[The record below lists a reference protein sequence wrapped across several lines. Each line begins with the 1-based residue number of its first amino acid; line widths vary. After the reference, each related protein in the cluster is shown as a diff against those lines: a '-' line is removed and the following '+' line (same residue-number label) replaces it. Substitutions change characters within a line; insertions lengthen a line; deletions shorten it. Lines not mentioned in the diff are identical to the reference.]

1 VKVLILTL
9 GTRGDVQPFVALAQ
23 QLDSRGHEAVLAAPE
38 RFAELVTEYG
48 VAFAGMDD
56 GPLRVLDSESVV
68 GDVASGGLGARLALL
83 RRMPGMFTRVLE
95 DCWRIA
101 STGPGAGADV
111 IVHNG
116 QVVAGQHVAEKL
128 EVPAVLALPLP
139 MYVATSEFAWPGQQL
154 PSWLPPAVNRTTYVG
169 MKAPAVM
176 FGRTVD
182 RWRAGLGLPR
192 RRGRH
197 DPLRDPGGG
206 RVLALHAVSPAVLP
220 RPADWPPSAQVTGYW
235 FADRRTAGTHLP
247 PERPVVADGGDPW
260 VFVGFGSMAGPDPS
274 AATREIPAA
283 LRMAGV
289 RGVLAT
295 GWGGL
300 CDVPSPVDVFL
311 TGEVPHELL
320 FPHVAAVVHHG
331 GAGTTAAAVR
341 AGVPQVVCPFV
352 ADQPFWGQRMH
363 RLGVAGEPLPQSRLT
378 VPALAAAIRRAV
390 SDPQM
395 SDAARRLGERVR
407 AENGTATAV
416 DLLEQ
421 AVLGRR

>member
-1 VKVLILTL
+1 
-9 GTRGDVQPFVALAQ
+9 
-23 QLDSRGHEAVLAAPE
+23 
-38 RFAELVTEYG
+38 
-48 VAFAGMDD
+48 M
-56 GPLRVLDSESVV
+56 
-68 GDVASGGLGARLALL
+68 
-83 RRMPGMFTRVLE
+83 
-95 DCWRIA
+95 
-101 STGPGAGADV
+101 
-111 IVHNG
+111 
-116 QVVAGQHVAEKL
+116 
-128 EVPAVLALPLP
+128 
-139 MYVATSEFAWPGQQL
+139 
-154 PSWLPPAVNRTTYVG
+154 
-169 MKAPAVM
+169 
-176 FGRTVD
+176 
-182 RWRAGLGLPR
+182 
-192 RRGRH
+192 
-197 DPLRDPGGG
+197 
-206 RVLALHAVSPAVLP
+206 
-220 RPADWPPSAQVTGYW
+220 
-235 FADRRTAGTHLP
+235 
-247 PERPVVADGGDPW
+247 
-260 VFVGFGSMAGPDPS
+260 
-274 AATREIPAA
+274 
-283 LRMAGV
+283 
-289 RGVLAT
+289 LAT

-378 VPALAAAIRRAV
+378 VPVLAAAIRRAV